1 MSLFRAATAVAFPVP
16 VATAAARRPFPAAP
30 ELATRPPAESLRC
43 IGVDAGRIIAALA
56 TTWLHTV
63 SSEELAISKELCR
76 FGTCF
81 FCAVAAAFLVFS
93 LRRRHDQPYGP
104 YVRRRFHRLYL
115 AFLVWSAIYLVAR
128 LAKHLVLGSNQPIEL
143 RWGDLL
149 LAGPAQQTWF
159 LPFLFLITL
168 ICFPL
173 VRWAV
178 VSEARRKLVGI
189 LTLTLGGAILVTPQS
204 DLSAIFP
211 SLDPWLASQGL
222 DYFFERVWARSP
234 AFLLGLSGA
243 LLLPDAAARAALAPV
258 GSPNRKALALA
269 ALAFAAFC
277 AFLSAAFFSSDPSL
291 AELRRLSN
299 TTAGLA
305 LVVFA
310 LGGWNASGL
319 ARLNLS
325 ALAPIAFGI
334 FLAHALIIETAQS
347 LLARA
352 GVPNV
357 WQTDVAV
364 FIAAVLGS
372 AALTLLIQSSRRTRW
387 LIPT

>member
-1 MSLFRAATAVAFPVP
+1 MSLFRATTAVAFPGPVP
-16 VATAAARRPFPAAP
+16 AAAARPAFPATP
-30 ELATRPPAESLRC
+30 ELAARPAAGQPPRS

-63 SSEELAISKELCR
+63 SSAELAISKELCR

-81 FCAVAAAFLVFS
+81 FCAVAAAFLVLS
-93 LRRRHDQPYGP
+93 LRRRQDQPYRP

-115 AFLVWSAIYLVAR
+115 AFLVWSGIYLAAR
-128 LAKHLVLGSNQPIEL
+128 LAKHYALGSDQPLQI

-168 ICFPL
+168 ASFPL
-173 VRWAV
+173 IRWAV
-178 VSEARRKLVGI
+178 VSEARRKLVAI
-189 LTLTLGGAILVTPQS
+189 FTLTLGGAILVTPQS
-204 DLSAIFP
+204 DLSAAFP
-211 SLDPWLASQGL
+211 ALDPWLAGQGL
-222 DYFFERVWARSP
+222 DYFFNRVWARSP

-243 LLLPDAAARAALAPV
+243 LLLSDSAARAALSPF
-258 GSPNRKALALA
+258 GSPNRKAVALA
-269 ALAFAAFC
+269 ALALAFFC
-277 AFLSAAFFSSDPSL
+277 AFLSAAFFADP
-291 AELRRLSN
+291 AHTELRRLSN

-310 LGGWNASGL
+310 LGGWNATGL

-334 FLAHALIIETAQS
+334 FLAHTLIIEAAQS
-347 LLARA
+347 IMARV
-352 GVPNV
+352 GIPNV